1 MVVHKVICAFRN
13 VLFVLA
19 LAVIAAL
26 LLCMVFQIKPAVVLS
41 GSMEPEIHTGS
52 LALIDLKDRD
62 ADAGDAIAFRS
73 GNVLVTHRIVR
84 EEGGAFVT
92 KGDANRKEDLW
103 RVSPEEIIGT
113 TVYSIP
119 YLGYVVQTFKN
130 PAGITILVA
139 GFLIFFVLSFLE
151 PKLAYREDSAK
162 ATRMKNE
169 AKSEVG
175 KGVKSKW

>member
-1 MVVHKVICAFRN
+1 MVIHKVIGVVRD
-13 VLFVLA
+13 VLFALA
-19 LAVIAAL
+19 LVVIAAL
-26 LLCMVFQIKPAVVLS
+26 LACLVFQIKPAVVLS

-62 ADAGDAIAFRS
+62 AEAGDAIAFKT

-119 YLGYVVQTFKN
+119 YLGYVVQRFKS

-139 GFLIFFVLSFLE
+139 GFLIFFILSFLE
-151 PKLAYREDSAK
+151 PKLACREDSAK
-162 ATRMKNE
+162 AIRV
-169 AKSEVG
+169 KSETKSEG
-175 KGVKSKW
+175 KGVN